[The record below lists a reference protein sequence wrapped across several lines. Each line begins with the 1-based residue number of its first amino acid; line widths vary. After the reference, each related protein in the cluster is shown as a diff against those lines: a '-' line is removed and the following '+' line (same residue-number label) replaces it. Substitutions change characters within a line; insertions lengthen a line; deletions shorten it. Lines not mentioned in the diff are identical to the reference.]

1 MSNPKGK
8 GGLGKGLSALIPQ
21 EPDVALENGE
31 TSEIP
36 IVKITTNP
44 YQPRREFDPEKLAE
58 LTESIKRHGVVQP
71 VLLRKTD
78 EGGYQLVAGER
89 RLRAS
94 QAAGLTTIP
103 AVVKTYSDDEMM
115 EIALIE
121 NIQREDL
128 NPVEEAIAY
137 KKLSEEF
144 GLTQEQIAKRVSKS
158 RSFIANSMRLLN
170 LSTKILNQLAQGK
183 LTTGHVRPLLTL
195 PQEEAERLANIMV
208 EQKATVRE
216 AEAWVHAASEPAV
229 PGQVPAN
236 ANLPEM
242 PQEIL
247 TGQITASK
255 EKMAQENKSD
265 SAQSTMPVELKEIER
280 VLRERINT
288 KVEVVQSAK
297 GGKIIIE
304 YYHQDDLDRILTLF
318 TGYGEID

>member
-8 GGLGKGLSALIPQ
+8 GGLGKGLSALIPL
-21 EPDVALENGE
+21 EPDVELENRE

-36 IVKITTNP
+36 IVKIATNP
-44 YQPRREFDPEKLAE
+44 YQPRREFDAEKLAE

-71 VLLRKTD
+71 VLVRKISD
-78 EGGYQLVAGER
+78 GSYQLVAGER

-94 QAAGLTTIP
+94 QAAGLKTIP
-103 AVVKTYSDDEMM
+103 AVVRTYSDDEMM

-137 KKLSEEF
+137 KRLSEEF

-170 LSTKILNQLAQGK
+170 LSEKILDHLAQGR

-195 PQEEAERLANIMV
+195 PQEDAERLSDMMV

-216 AEAWVHAASEPAV
+216 AEAWAHAAGEPS
-229 PGQVPAN
+229 QPA
-236 ANLPEM
+236 
-242 PQEIL
+242 QEITAMDVQEISQEVL
-247 TGQITASK
+247 TGEEPSVNEKPNQSGKADSTQIAL
-255 EKMAQENKSD
+255 
-265 SAQSTMPVELKEIER
+265 PVELKEIQR
-280 VLRERINT
+280 ILREQINT

-297 GGKIIIE
+297 GGKIIID
-304 YYHQDDLDRILTLF
+304 YYNQDDLGRILTLF